1 MLLED
6 YLMGGGDIDM
16 NRLKSQSSVNPFKRI
31 TTIYILKEFMF
42 YIRDAVDVNK

>member
-31 TTIYILKEFMF
+31 TTIYILKENTLC
-42 YIRDAVDVNK
+42 IKDVWTLD